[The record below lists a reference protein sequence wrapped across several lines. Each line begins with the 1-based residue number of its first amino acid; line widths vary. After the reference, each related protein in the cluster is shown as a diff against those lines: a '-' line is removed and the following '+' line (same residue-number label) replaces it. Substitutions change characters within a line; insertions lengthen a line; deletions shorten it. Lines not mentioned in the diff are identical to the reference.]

1 MKDNKAAWPWVAAG
15 VVLLGGTAWWL
26 FRDELQSPMPGA
38 SPFVVQTPASESRI
52 EPAAAQ
58 PATQPMQAPQHPLQ
72 RDASGDAGLP
82 ALGDSDA
89 AARQAL
95 AALFAGDVLALLRQ
109 DHVIQRLVTHIDNLT
124 QPVMPSSAL
133 ALRPLPGSLQIEG
146 DAVSG
151 GVHIAVA
158 NAARHALWVQAF
170 TAVDADAMVA
180 AYLRLY
186 PLVQEAWRETG
197 HPDGRFNDRLVAVID
212 HLLQAP
218 EPARPL
224 EVELDERGK
233 YRFVD
238 PGLQS
243 RSVGQKLLLRL
254 DAEQSRAVRQQ
265 LRAIRQAVTRG
276 R

>member
-1 MKDNKAAWPWVAAG
+1 MKNSKAVWPWAVMG
-15 VVLLGGTAWWL
+15 VVLVGGAAWWL
-26 FRDELQSPMPGA
+26 FRDDLVPAAGTSPFAAQAPAGA
-38 SPFVVQTPASESRI
+38 SRLESPPATS
-52 EPAAAQ
+52 AAQ
-58 PATQPMQAPQHPLQ
+58 PAQTPQYPLE
-72 RDASGDAGLP
+72 RDDSADAGLP

-89 AARQAL
+89 TAQQAL
-95 AALFAGDVLALLRQ
+95 ASLFASDVLVLLRQ
-109 DHVIQRLVTHIDNLT
+109 DHLIQRLVMHIDNLT
-124 QPVMPSSAL
+124 EPTMPSNAL
-133 ALRPLPGSLQIEG
+133 AARPVPGGLQVEG
-146 DAVSG
+146 DAASG
-151 GVHIAVA
+151 GIHVAAA
-158 NAARHALWVQAF
+158 NAARYAPWVQAF
-170 TAVDADAMVA
+170 TAVDADALAA

-186 PLVQEAWRETG
+186 PLVQDAWREAG
-197 HPDGRFNDRLVAVID
+197 HPDGHFNDRLIAVID

-224 EVELDERGK
+224 EVERDERGR

-276 R
+276 G